1 MVQRQGAHSIG
12 SGWRRARRL
21 VAARTMVHAQ
31 PYTHTHRGET
41 ATRRRA
47 HLHDNKAYD
56 TVAVARIPPQPGLPP
71 VFCSSQGY
79 VCMMMTLCTPLLGS
93 ALATLRRMPARETN
107 CVSDDALIKIIHWAG
122 VNSVGRIQDPARH
135 ICRNL
140 RWRREA
146 VATLGV
152 VCAPTPV

>member
-1 MVQRQGAHSIG
+1 
-12 SGWRRARRL
+12 
-21 VAARTMVHAQ
+21 MVHAQ

-56 TVAVARIPPQPGLPP
+56 TVAVARILPQPGLPP

-93 ALATLRRMPARETN
+93 ALATLRRMLARETN
-107 CVSDDALIKIIHWAG
+107 YVSDDALIKIIHWAG

-135 ICRNL
+135 ISRNL
-140 RWRREA
+140 DDGDGKLWRPLA
-146 VATLGV
+146 W
-152 VCAPTPV
+152 CAHRHPCEFTYLLQGGRRGA